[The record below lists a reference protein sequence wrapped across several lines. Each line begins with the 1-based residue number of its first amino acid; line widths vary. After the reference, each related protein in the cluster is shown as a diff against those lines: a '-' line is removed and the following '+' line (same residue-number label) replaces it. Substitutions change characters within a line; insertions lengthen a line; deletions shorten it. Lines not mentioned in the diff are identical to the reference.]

1 MCALIQHKINFY
13 NTSSGDEKENPE
25 FNDRSNTCRANI
37 EFTYM
42 QHEVL
47 VKAAKKIWLAI
58 LQNSTKHDALL
69 IRPRIINL

>member
-1 MCALIQHKINFY
+1 MCALIQHKTNFY

-25 FNDRSNTCRANI
+25 FNDRSNTCRGNI

-47 VKAAKKIWLAI
+47 VKAAKRSDWL
-58 LQNSTKHDALL
+58 
-69 IRPRIINL
+69 